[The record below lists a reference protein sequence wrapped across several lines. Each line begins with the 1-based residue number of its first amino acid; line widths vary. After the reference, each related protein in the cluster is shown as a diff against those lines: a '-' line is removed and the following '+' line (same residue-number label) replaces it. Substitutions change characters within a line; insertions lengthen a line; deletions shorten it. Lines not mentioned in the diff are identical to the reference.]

1 MSTDTPSGWVKL
13 TTVPWPLRSESSHTV
28 TAAALPDSESE
39 PTRRG
44 ESPVRA
50 ATAARTCFAFWTL
63 ARRAPSRLL
72 ALRDRLRGPLA
83 LPLAVLVGGL
93 VLRAVTAASAVAL
106 LVAWSRSAESVLP
119 SVEEDLVGA
128 VAGPS
133 RRSPLPE
140 AGWDS
145 GTAVWRRCCW
155 YEREML
161 YGPSTGTV
169 STDLVPTVRLAFDSN
184 ATVFD
189 FELDCCRLRFR
200 WTTTTTPITTAA
212 VAAPTTANRTVAVV
226 RFPVNR
232 WDVEAAAVDCELPDE
247 DPADVWEDSEVVLV
261 LEVEPVAPVLPVP
274 SSPVGEPVVAAAAW
288 NSVELPLAVLPVI
301 AAPVPLIENRV
312 SVSDGKVNSV
322 SHKPRFFLQLLSLF
336 MSGFLS
342 CVSSSVGK
350 LSFKYSFT
358 LL

>member
-1 MSTDTPSGWVKL
+1 M
-13 TTVPWPLRSESSHTV
+13 
-28 TAAALPDSESE
+28 
-39 PTRRG
+39 
-44 ESPVRA
+44 
-50 ATAARTCFAFWTL
+50 
-63 ARRAPSRLL
+63 
-72 ALRDRLRGPLA
+72 
-83 LPLAVLVGGL
+83 
-93 VLRAVTAASAVAL
+93 LRAVTVASAVAL

-145 GTAVWRRCCW
+145 DAAAWRRCCW

-261 LEVEPVAPVLPVP
+261 LEVELVAPVLPVP
-274 SSPVGEPVVAAAAW
+274 PSPVGEPVVAAAAW
-288 NSVELPLAVLPVI
+288 NSVELPVLPVI

-322 SHKPRFFLQLLSLF
+322 KTPIYFYNFYHGILIAII
-336 MSGFLS
+336 SGENR
-342 CVSSSVGK
+342 
-350 LSFKYSFT
+350 SFK
-358 LL
+358 